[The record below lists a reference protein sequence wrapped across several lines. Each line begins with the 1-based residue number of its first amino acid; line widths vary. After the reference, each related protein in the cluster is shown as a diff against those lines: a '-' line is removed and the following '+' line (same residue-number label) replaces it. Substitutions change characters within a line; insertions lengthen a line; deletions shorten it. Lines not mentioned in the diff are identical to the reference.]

1 MSLGLPQPQK
11 EVPMRLSKILPAAL
25 VLFVALATPAMA
37 QVATKYLPVT
47 CQEPG
52 TRLETKLAYP
62 HKDGQPNFTGTLVK
76 VGYDCPAAGAEVFS
90 VKALNVSLTDEGD
103 MRATARAIPV
113 LVATGMKPELAAE
126 LLKTLGNPDV
136 AQAIATLAKVG
147 IQPDDL
153 SAAMTRFRDNFTKTG
168 D

>member
-1 MSLGLPQPQK
+1 
-11 EVPMRLSKILPAAL
+11 MRLSKILPAAAL
-25 VLFVALATPAMA
+25 VLFAVATPAMA
-37 QVATKYLPVT
+37 QMAEKYLPVT
-47 CQEPG
+47 CQQAG
-52 TRLETKLAYP
+52 TRLETKLSYAY
-62 HKDGQPNFTGTLVK
+62 KDGQPNFTGALVK

-90 VKALNVSLTDEGD
+90 VKALNISLTDEGG

-126 LLKTLGNPDV
+126 LLKALGNPDV

-168 D
+168 G